1 MLSVLIPTYNY
12 NAFFLVQEIHQQ
24 LILENIEFEIICL
37 DDASKSSLNVKN
49 KEINKLSFASFKS
62 LEHNIG
68 RSAIR
73 NLLAK
78 KAIYK
83 WLLFL
88 DADVIPVRSNFIKK
102 YINFSAKDK
111 TVFCGG
117 LLYEDITENFELL
130 RYKYGKKHEE
140 ISVEKR
146 TEYPNK
152 YFFTSNFLIQKETF
166 NRVKFEEKLIQYGKE
181 DLLFSL
187 ELIDRGVKIEHINN
201 EVYHLG
207 LDKNNLFVAKTKEA
221 MENLIF
227 IDKQNLIDT
236 QDMPLVNLVKKI
248 AMVRMTKIVGV
259 FHLFF
264 EKLAIKKS
272 SVFFLNCMKVS
283 YMCHL
288 KLKKEDK

>member
-24 LILENIEFEIICL
+24 LILENIKFEIICL
-37 DDASKSSLNVKN
+37 DDGSKSPLNVKN
-49 KEINKLSFASFKS
+49 KEINKLSFSSFKS

-78 KAIYK
+78 KATYN

-88 DADVIPVRSNFIKK
+88 DADVIPVKSNFIRK
-102 YINFSAKDK
+102 YISCSAKDK

-117 LLYEDITENFELL
+117 LLYEDIKENFKLL

-146 TEYPNK
+146 IAHPDK

-166 NRVKFEEKLIQYGKE
+166 NSVKFEEKLIQYGRE

-187 ELIDRGVKIEHINN
+187 ELIKKGHIIEHINN

-207 LDKNNLFVAKTKEA
+207 LDKNDLFVAKTKEA

-236 QDMPLVNLVKKI
+236 EEMPLVSLVRRI
-248 AMVRMTKIVGV
+248 AAVRMTRIVGM

-264 EKLAIKKS
+264 EKLAIKQS

-288 KLKKEDK
+288 KLKHE

>member
-12 NAFFLVQEIHQQ
+12 NAFFLVKKIHQQ
-24 LILENIEFEIICL
+24 LILENITFEIICL
-37 DDASKSSLNVKN
+37 DDGSKSPLNVKN
-49 KEINKLSFASFKS
+49 KEINKLSFSSFKS

-73 NLLAK
+73 NLLAQ
-78 KAIYK
+78 KATYD

-88 DADVIPVRSNFIKK
+88 DVDVIPVKSNFIKK
-102 YINFSAKDK
+102 YINCFAKDK

-117 LLYEDITENFELL
+117 LLYEDKIENVKLL

-146 TEYPNK
+146 IENPDK
-152 YFFTSNFLIQKETF
+152 YFFTSNFLIQKEAF
-166 NRVKFEEKLIQYGKE
+166 NSVKFEEKLILYGRE

-187 ELIDRGVKIEHINN
+187 ELINKEYNIEHISN

-207 LDKNNLFVAKTKEA
+207 LDKNDLFVAKTKEA

-227 IDKQNLIDT
+227 IDKQSLIDT
-236 QDMPLVNLVKKI
+236 TEMPLLGLVRKI
-248 AMVRMTKIVGV
+248 SAVKMTRIVGM

-288 KLKKEDK
+288 KLKHE

>member
-12 NAFFLVQEIHQQ
+12 NAFFLVKKIHQQ
-24 LILENIEFEIICL
+24 LILENIAFEIICL
-37 DDASKSSLNVKN
+37 DDGSKSPLNVKN
-49 KEINKLSFASFKS
+49 KEINKLSFSSFKN

-78 KAIYK
+78 KATYD

-88 DADVIPVRSNFIKK
+88 DVDVIPVKSNFIKK
-102 YINFSAKDK
+102 YINCFAKDK

-117 LLYEDITENFELL
+117 LLYEDKIENVKLL

-146 TEYPNK
+146 IENPDK
-152 YFFTSNFLIQKETF
+152 YFFTSNFLIKKEAF
-166 NRVKFEEKLIQYGKE
+166 NRVKFEEKLILYGRE

-187 ELIDRGVKIEHINN
+187 ELINKEYNIEHISN

-207 LDKNNLFVAKTKEA
+207 LDKNDLFVAKTKEA

-227 IDKQNLIDT
+227 IDKQSLIDT
-236 QDMPLVNLVKKI
+236 TEMPLLGLVRKI
-248 AMVRMTKIVGV
+248 SAVKMTRIVGM

-288 KLKKEDK
+288 KLKHE

>member
-12 NAFFLVQEIHQQ
+12 NAFFLVKEIHQQ

-37 DDASKSSLNVKN
+37 DDGSKSPLNVKN
-49 KEINKLSFASFKS
+49 KEINNLSFSSFKS

-78 KAIYK
+78 KATCN

-88 DADVIPVRSNFIKK
+88 DVDVIPVKSNFIKK
-102 YINFSAKDK
+102 YINCLTKDK

-117 LLYEDITENFELL
+117 LLYEDKKENVKLL

-140 ISVEKR
+140 ISLEKR
-146 TEYPNK
+146 IENPDK
-152 YFFTSNFLIQKETF
+152 YFFTSNFLIQKAVF
-166 NRVKFEEKLIQYGKE
+166 NDVKFEEKLTQYGRE

-187 ELIDRGVKIEHINN
+187 ELIRKRYKIEHINN

-207 LDKNNLFVAKTKEA
+207 LDQNDLFVAKTKEA
-221 MENLIF
+221 MENLVF
-227 IDKQNLIDT
+227 IDKQSLIDT
-236 QDMPLVNLVKKI
+236 KEMPLLDLVKKI
-248 AMVRMTKIVGV
+248 STVKMTRIVG
-259 FHLFF
+259 FF
-264 EKLAIKKS
+264 YPFLEKLTISKS

-288 KLKKEDK
+288 KLKHE